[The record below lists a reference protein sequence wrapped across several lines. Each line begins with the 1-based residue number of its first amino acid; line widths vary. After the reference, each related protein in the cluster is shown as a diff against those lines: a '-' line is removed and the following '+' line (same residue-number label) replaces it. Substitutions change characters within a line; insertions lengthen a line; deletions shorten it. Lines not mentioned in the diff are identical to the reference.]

1 MNEQINRSYEF
12 GLFRLVPSERQLLRD
27 GQRVML
33 PPKAF
38 ETLVILVQNSGHAV
52 KKEDLIRTLWPEA
65 FVEESNLNHYVSL
78 LRKALGDGTNGE
90 RYIETVPKYGYR
102 FTGEVRERHHE
113 TTALLARRHTRTHV
127 VVREET
133 EERRTES
140 VVQAN
145 RFQTRSLQRVAVL
158 TLALLIVG
166 STAVY
171 FGYIKP
177 AHSRSAG
184 EPSAVSLRSSKAESP
199 AARDAYLKGRY
210 FWNQRTDEGF
220 RKAADYFK
228 QAIEIDPAFAPG
240 YAGLADCYLL
250 YGVAL
255 EQNSPYTFHEALK
268 KALELDDSL
277 GEAHAT
283 LAYYK
288 SAVEW
293 DWAGAEKEFE

>member
-1 MNEQINRSYEF
+1 MIESGEDNDKLKFVGHSYEF

-52 KKEDLIRTLWPEA
+52 KKEDLVQTLWPEA

-102 FTGEVRERHHE
+102 FTGEVRERHDE
-113 TTALLARRHTRTHV
+113 TTALFARRHTRTHV

-140 VVQAN
+140 VVRADP
-145 RFQTRSLQRVAVL
+145 FLTRSRQRFAVL

-166 STAVY
+166 STAAY
-171 FGYIKP
+171 FGYIRP
-177 AHSRSAG
+177 AHSRSSGA
-184 EPSAVSLRSSKAESP
+184 PSAVSLRSSKPENP
-199 AARDAYLKGRY
+199 RRARLLFKG
-210 FWNQRTDEGF
+210 
-220 RKAADYFK
+220 
-228 QAIEIDPAFAPG
+228 P
-240 YAGLADCYLL
+240 LL
-250 YGVAL
+250 L
-255 EQNSPYTFHEALK
+255 EPTHR
-268 KALELDDSL
+268 
-277 GEAHAT
+277 
-283 LAYYK
+283 
-288 SAVEW
+288 
-293 DWAGAEKEFE
+293 